1 MTDSLRTGLHYR
13 WSVRLEQSLGPCPQP
28 GQHRD
33 SCFRRLLKTSL
44 FAISELG
51 GSTDGGLY
59 KSIRT
64 DIDTDTDMMIL
75 KFFLNSLWNY
85 L

>member
-13 WSVRLEQSLGPCPQP
+13 WSVRLEQTLGPCPQP
-28 GQHRD
+28 GQHL
-33 SCFRRLLKTSL
+33 SSFRPLLKTSL

-59 KSIRT
+59 KSICI
-64 DIDTDTDMMIL
+64 DIDTDIDMMTL
-75 KFFLNSLWNY
+75 KFLLNSLWNS